1 MQVQVTLLGQFCEAI
16 YNWKFIAV
24 LTNLRSQFSKKL
36 FTSSIF
42 VIVTIV
48 ALIASAYLLQNST
61 QMTDKGAIAWV
72 ASFDFQRDPAS
83 YDYIMIHVENLGSKP
98 VAICFAIFD
107 VTGNLWKS
115 ALKGEGSAAWTM
127 TGCSDSG
134 GSDPWETDGAVD
146 SLKIWTIR
154 FQPVLPSSAQT
165 TWLGQGTVIVYSKDS
180 VTLIAPTAVMTW
192 IGRSRTVTLQWL
204 AAENISILID
214 TVSRPLIAV
223 SNVSCICS
231 PSLQGTLVPQSKPLE
246 QHSKTARPR
255 EELTRKAN
263 VSNEFG

>member
-1 MQVQVTLLGQFCEAI
+1 MRF
-16 YNWKFIAV
+16 
-24 LTNLRSQFSKKL
+24 QFSKKS

-48 ALIASAYLLQNST
+48 ALIASAYLLQTST

-83 YDYIMIHVENLGSKP
+83 YDYIMIQVKNLGSEP

-134 GSDPWETDGAVD
+134 GSDPWETDGAVG
-146 SLKIWTIR
+146 SLKMWTIR
-154 FQPVLPSSAQT
+154 FQPVLPFASAQT
-165 TWLGQGTVIVYSKDS
+165 PWLRQGTVIVYSKDS

-204 AAENISILID
+204 PAENISVIID
-214 TVSRPLIAV
+214 TISRPLIAV
-223 SNVSCICS
+223 SNVACICS
-231 PSLQGTLVPQSKPLE
+231 PSLQGTLVSQLKPLE
-246 QHSKTARPR
+246 QHSQTARPR

-263 VSNEFG
+263 VGKEFG